1 MKHCLWER
9 NKLIPNFS
17 QFEKHV
23 FLSWTLFL
31 FFSWYHGRLDRKQ
44 AEERLQSKSAQCSY
58 LVREST
64 GKSGIYSL
72 SYLSL
77 GKTISHF
84 RITAICGDYYIGGR
98 KFQSLPALIG
108 YYSTYGSLMKDE
120 KLKHPVAP
128 PEPVHLAHR
137 VRATFPYTAS
147 PDCDE
152 LRFVNQT
159 EMFSETTAE

>member
-1 MKHCLWER
+1 MRPISL
-9 NKLIPNFS
+9 L
-17 QFEKHV
+17 
-23 FLSWTLFL
+23 LLFL

-137 VRATFPYTAS
+137 VIATFPYTAS
-147 PDCDE
+147 PDSDE
-152 LRFVNQT
+152 LRFVNQM
-159 EMFSETTAE
+159 EMF